1 MDLTI
6 YADKPEYKKNDT
18 INYTITINADKEIS
32 EATLDIIPST
42 GIFPD
47 AFIVPDTGNVTSSDS
62 NTLISTYVKD
72 GIYSLA
78 IDSPAQNELKL
89 YIPAY
94 VGEHIRRSN
103 TVSVIA
109 DITYSDNS
117 RDNAYSQLT
126 LSENTPLILIIMLFI
141 ASIMVS
147 SVIIYLLKKL
157 YFSD

>member
-1 MDLTI
+1 MNLTI

-32 EATLDIIPST
+32 GATLDIIPST
-42 GIFPD
+42 EIFPD
-47 AFIVPDTGNVTSSDS
+47 TFIVPDTESVTLSDN
-62 NTLISTYVKD
+62 NTLISASVKD

-78 IDSPAQNELKL
+78 IDNPAQNELKL

>member
-1 MDLTI
+1 MHLTI

-32 EATLDIIPST
+32 GATLDIIPST
-42 GIFPD
+42 EIFPD
-47 AFIVPDTGNVTSSDS
+47 TFIVPDTESVTLSDN
-62 NTLISTYVKD
+62 NTLISASVKD

-78 IDSPAQNELKL
+78 IDNPAQNELKL

>member
-1 MDLTI
+1 MNLTI

-18 INYTITINADKEIS
+18 INYTITINADKAIS

-42 GIFPD
+42 EIFPD
-47 AFIVPDTGNVTSSDS
+47 AFIVPDTGNITSSDS

-72 GIYSLA
+72 GIYNLA